1 MIQKFDIAVIVA
13 FYGNVCSGAPDEENM
28 EEEEEFD
35 WEIEQ
40 TLQKENVEDSLCPSG
55 SYGFGSQKSGVFKRL
70 QVSGSIK

>member
-1 MIQKFDIAVIVA
+1 MVQKFDIAVT
-13 FYGNVCSGAPDEENM
+13 FDGNACSGAPDEENM

-40 TLQKENVEDSLCPSG
+40 TLQKDNTEDSLCPSNT
-55 SYGFGSQKSGVFKRL
+55 YGFGSQKSGVFRRL